1 MIQKAQRRQNLQRRP
16 SRKELTP
23 HLLRAF
29 VFQGPFLFDK
39 SIKSDRIMD
48 MQQADFEELVDQAV
62 LELPEHIR
70 QKMDNVEIIIEER
83 ASVEQLTKVGLRS
96 ADSLLGLY
104 QGVPQTAWG
113 RGFGN
118 ILPDKISIFQQPIE
132 KLAKSDKEIVDL
144 VKNTVWHEIAHHFG
158 FSEKGVRKLEAKR
171 KNKC

>member
-1 MIQKAQRRQNLQRRP
+1 VIFVAIDKRSEKLKKMIR
-16 SRKELTP
+16 
-23 HLLRAF
+23 
-29 VFQGPFLFDK
+29 
-39 SIKSDRIMD
+39 
-48 MQQADFEELVDQAV
+48 ADFEKLVKKAI

-70 QKMDNVEIIIEER
+70 QKMDNVDIVVEEK
-83 ASVEQLTKVGLRS
+83 ASSEQLGKIGLKS

-132 KLAKSDKEIVDL
+132 KLAKSEERIIDL

-158 FSEKGVRKLEAKR
+158 FSEKGVRELESKR
-171 KNKC
+171 KKR

>member
-1 MIQKAQRRQNLQRRP
+1 MIR
-16 SRKELTP
+16 
-23 HLLRAF
+23 
-29 VFQGPFLFDK
+29 
-39 SIKSDRIMD
+39 
-48 MQQADFEELVDQAV
+48 ADFEKLVKKAI

-70 QKMDNVEIIIEER
+70 QKMDNVDIVVEEK
-83 ASVEQLTKVGLRS
+83 ASSEQLGKIGLKS

-132 KLAKSDKEIVDL
+132 KLAKSEERIIDL

-158 FSEKGVRKLEAKR
+158 FSEKGVRELESKR
-171 KNKC
+171 KKR